1 MIPTDHPILDEAR
14 FAADLAAD
22 AIALAAARLT
32 SGRGSLSELLAAVD
46 AFRVADRE
54 LAQLDALRVTVN
66 GRAYTLRP
74 STRRRTNVRGEA

>member
-14 FAADLAAD
+14 VAANLAAD

-32 SGRGSLSELLAAVD
+32 SGRGSLDQLLAAVD